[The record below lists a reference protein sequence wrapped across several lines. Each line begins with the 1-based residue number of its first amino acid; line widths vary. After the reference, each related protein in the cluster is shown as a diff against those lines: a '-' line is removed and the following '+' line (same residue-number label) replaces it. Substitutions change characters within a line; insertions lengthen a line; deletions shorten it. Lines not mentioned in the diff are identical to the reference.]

1 MGRFILKRLLMMLPV
16 LFGITLIVFLMLH
29 FTPGDPA
36 RAMLGNTATV
46 EELEAYREMYGLND
60 PLIVQYGRY
69 MYNLIFKFDLGN
81 SYVSKRPVMEE
92 ILDRFPNT
100 ILLTCVGMIVTVGIG
115 VPTGIICAIKQN
127 SWMDRTANLIGLIG
141 VSMPAFWIGLLLS
154 KFFALDLAWLP
165 ATGWYGPKYWVLPAI
180 TVGINTS
187 SLIMRMTRSTMLE
200 VIRQDYIRTARAKGV
215 PERVIT
221 MKHALKNCLIPLITI
236 IGLQVGQQLG
246 GAMVTETIF
255 SIPGLGKLMVD
266 SISTR
271 DYPIIQGG
279 SLYIAVVFSFVNL
292 LVDILYAFADP
303 RVKTQY
309 TKKKT
314 KTAAKLAM
322 ASEGGE
328 Q

>member
-1 MGRFILKRLLMMLPV
+1 MVRFILKRLLMMLPV

-36 RAMLGNTATV
+36 RAMLGNTATQ
-46 EELEAYREMYGLND
+46 EELEEYREMLGLND

-69 MYNLIFKFDLGN
+69 MYDLIFKFDLGN
-81 SYVSKRPVMEE
+81 SYVSRRPIMDE
-92 ILDRFPNT
+92 ILARFPNT
-100 ILLTCVGMIVTVGIG
+100 ILLTCVGMLVTVGVG

-127 SWMDRTANLIGLIG
+127 SWMDKIANLIGLIG

-154 KFFALDLAWLP
+154 KWFALDLGWLP
-165 ATGWYGPKYWVLPAI
+165 ATGWYGPKYWILPAI

-215 PERVIT
+215 PERIIT
-221 MKHALKNCLIPLITI
+221 MRHALKNCLIPLITI
-236 IGLQVGQQLG
+236 IGLQVGSQLG

-266 SISTR
+266 SINTR
-271 DYPIIQGG
+271 DYPMIQGG
-279 SLYIAVVFSFVNL
+279 ALYIAVVFSFVNL
-292 LVDILYAFADP
+292 LVDILYAYADP

-309 TKKKT
+309 VKKKT
-314 KTAAKLAM
+314 KSSRKLAA

-328 Q
+328 

>member
-1 MGRFILKRLLMMLPV
+1 MVRFILKRLLMMLPV

-36 RAMLGNTATV
+36 RAMLGNTATQ
-46 EELEAYREMYGLND
+46 EELEEYREMLGLND

-69 MYNLIFKFDLGN
+69 MYDLIFKFDLGN
-81 SYVSKRPVMEE
+81 SYVSRRPIMDE
-92 ILDRFPNT
+92 ILARFPNT
-100 ILLTCVGMIVTVGIG
+100 ILLTCVGMLVTVGVG

-127 SWMDRTANLIGLIG
+127 SWMDKIANLIGLIG

-154 KFFALDLAWLP
+154 KWFALDLGWLP
-165 ATGWYGPKYWVLPAI
+165 ATGWYGPKYWILPAI

-221 MKHALKNCLIPLITI
+221 MRHALKNCLIPLITI
-236 IGLQVGQQLG
+236 IGLQVGSQLG

-266 SISTR
+266 SINTR
-271 DYPIIQGG
+271 DYPMIQGG
-279 SLYIAVVFSFVNL
+279 ALYIAVVFSFVNL
-292 LVDILYAFADP
+292 LVDILYAYADP

-309 TKKKT
+309 VKKKT
-314 KTAAKLAM
+314 KSSRKLAA

-328 Q
+328 

>member
-1 MGRFILKRLLMMLPV
+1 MVRFILKRLLMMLPV

-36 RAMLGNTATV
+36 RAMLGNTATH
-46 EELEAYREMYGLND
+46 EELEEYREMLGLND

-69 MYNLIFKFDLGN
+69 MYDLIFKFDLGN
-81 SYVSKRPVMEE
+81 SYVSRRPIMDE
-92 ILDRFPNT
+92 ILARFPNT
-100 ILLTCVGMIVTVGIG
+100 ILLTCVGMLVTVGVG
-115 VPTGIICAIKQN
+115 VPTGIICAIKQK
-127 SWMDRTANLIGLIG
+127 SWMDKIANLIGLIG

-154 KFFALDLAWLP
+154 KWFALDLGWLP
-165 ATGWYGPKYWVLPAI
+165 ATGWYGPKYWILPAI

-221 MKHALKNCLIPLITI
+221 MRHALKNCLIPLITI
-236 IGLQVGQQLG
+236 IGLQVGSKLG

-266 SISTR
+266 SINTR
-271 DYPIIQGG
+271 DYPMIQGG
-279 SLYIAVVFSFVNL
+279 ALYIAVVFSFVNL
-292 LVDILYAFADP
+292 LVDILYAYADP

-309 TKKKT
+309 VKKKT
-314 KTAAKLAM
+314 KSSRKLAA

-328 Q
+328 